1 MYIIDYKI
9 ADESGSFMSVSEE
22 KITMEVNWHQIYA
35 WMHSKITMFFL
46 SESESTLFNSAQ

>member
-1 MYIIDYKI
+1 MYIVDYKI

-46 SESESTLFNSAQ
+46 SESESTLFNSPQ